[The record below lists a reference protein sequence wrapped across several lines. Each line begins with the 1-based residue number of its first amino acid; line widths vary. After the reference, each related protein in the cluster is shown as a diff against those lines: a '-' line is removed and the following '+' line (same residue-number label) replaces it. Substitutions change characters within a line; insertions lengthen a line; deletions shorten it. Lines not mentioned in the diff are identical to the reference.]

1 MGASLYLSPSRLSL
15 VLTPAAAETGNYC
28 PFLEHDEGKGR
39 KLVLYVQ
46 CKEFCFSLSF
56 TKRHTKHYGTST
68 PGNTWALYHQHTFT
82 HLSPMTSFVPTAAQC
97 PGVSGMGCPRGVRC
111 SGVSLG
117 VRYQHLTSQPPL
129 ALLPSSLSSFF
140 LASHFPHSPRRQ
152 LRSSQ
157 PLHGYSHAASRLSR
171 YLIRGF

>member
-15 VLTPAAAETGNYC
+15 VLTPAAGETGNYC
-28 PFLEHDEGKGR
+28 PFLEHDEGKGH
-39 KLVLYVQ
+39 KLVLSVQ
-46 CKEFCFSLSF
+46 SKVLFSFSV
-56 TKRHTKHYGTST
+56 KRYMKHNGTST
-68 PGNTWALYHQHTFT
+68 PGDTWVLYNQHTCT
-82 HLSPMTSFVPTAAQC
+82 HLSPKSSFVPHGSTVSGGVQV
-97 PGVSGMGCPRGVRC
+97 GVSTWGVLRWGVAGSEISTPYLTATPRLA
-111 SGVSLG
+111 SFF
-117 VRYQHLTSQPPL
+117 
-129 ALLPSSLSSFF
+129 ALLFF